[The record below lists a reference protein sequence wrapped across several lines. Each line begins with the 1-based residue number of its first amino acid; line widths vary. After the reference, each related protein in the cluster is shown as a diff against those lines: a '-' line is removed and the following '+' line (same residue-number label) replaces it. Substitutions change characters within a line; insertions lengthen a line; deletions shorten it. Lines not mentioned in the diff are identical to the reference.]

1 MFLAEGITGLNITGM
16 QLAVALVGVAAALG
30 IGMIGT
36 KAVES
41 IGRNPG
47 AFNPILIF
55 GLLAMAFAEGLAIL
69 VYFVVRV

>member
-1 MFLAEGITGLNITGM
+1 MFLSEIMLSGM
-16 QLAVALVGVAAALG
+16 QLAVTGVGMAAAIAVGL
-30 IGMIGT
+30 IGS

-47 AFNPILIF
+47 ASNAVLVF

-69 VYFVVRV
+69 VYFVVNK